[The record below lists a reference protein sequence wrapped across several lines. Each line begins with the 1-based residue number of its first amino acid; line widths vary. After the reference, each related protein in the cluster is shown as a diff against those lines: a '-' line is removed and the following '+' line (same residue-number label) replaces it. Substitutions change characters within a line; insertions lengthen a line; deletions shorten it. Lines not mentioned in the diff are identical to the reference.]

1 MTVGESS
8 RKSRRVHESQC
19 ELREPVGVIRV
30 RASARK
36 SVRVLESR

>member
-8 RKSRRVHESQC
+8 RKSRD
-19 ELREPVGVIRV
+19 PVGVIRV
-30 RASARK
+30 RASSRK